1 MLHRSS
7 CEDSGLVGQLVL
19 LVKLERLGS
28 RGKGVGE
35 VRNWPL
41 QLLQSGQEG
50 LSLSSQLSPTIGQ
63 LVTQCL
69 DQYLGY
75 NVGGE
80 REFGS
85 QNDLIIYLKCLKWF
99 SGQKEANYLSKMC
112 QVVS

>member
-41 QLLQSGQEG
+41 QLLQPGQEG

-75 NVGGE
+75 NFVGGGGE
-80 REFGS
+80 GV
-85 QNDLIIYLKCLKWF
+85 W
-99 SGQKEANYLSKMC
+99 
-112 QVVS
+112 